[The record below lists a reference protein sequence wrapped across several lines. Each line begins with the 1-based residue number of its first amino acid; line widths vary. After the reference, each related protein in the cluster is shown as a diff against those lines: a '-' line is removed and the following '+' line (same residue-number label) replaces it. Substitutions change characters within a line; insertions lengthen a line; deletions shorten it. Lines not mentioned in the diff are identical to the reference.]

1 MWPLFQLLQWPY
13 FQLLYTENGVLV
25 KYNYNNGNIAADPKL
40 ASMNFLNALE
50 RIPQLI
56 ENHQAKGEK
65 LASDIPILQK
75 TAAGVWKKE
84 DELKDLKSEV
94 AALERKIALSLKP
107 IEQGD
112 NSQEQGKDEK
122 QGQENQRP
130 DTPTIAPAS
139 EEKSAGA
146 RMKM

>member
-1 MWPLFQLLQWPY
+1 MVQ
-13 FQLLYTENGVLV
+13 GVTPGEDGKLI

-56 ENHQAKGEK
+56 ENHIAKGEK

-75 TAAGVWKKE
+75 TVAGVWKKE

-94 AALERKIALSLKP
+94 AALERKITLSLKP
-107 IEQGD
+107 IDQSD

-122 QGQENQRP
+122 QGHRNNNST
-130 DTPTIAPAS
+130 TPNFTPSSDDKVVVAKI
-139 EEKSAGA
+139 KV
-146 RMKM
+146 